1 MQMNYKNNNL
11 VRRKIKNIRYYLD
24 INSSSDLYISS
35 KYEISEINL
44 NKLYEKIYS
53 IDKKY
58 RILHATIEI
67 LNYCNFNCG
76 FCYINNK
83 KNIKFTSFN
92 TLKLIFD
99 TLINQGL
106 IHCTLTGGEVFL
118 HPEFLSIYLYLK
130 HKGVLVSVYT
140 NLSMLNDKIKKIFIK
155 YKPFN
160 VDVTLYG
167 FSSQIFSKTII
178 SDSIDVN
185 TIYNNVLWLKE
196 NNINIT
202 CKMTI
207 TKDNN
212 IEFLQIKKWCENNNI
227 NFRYTS
233 ELVNSSINEN
243 VDKYKVNINYKKNNI
258 KVQNNKFFNCP
269 AGKYAAFIDYNLKM
283 MPCWKFYSIPE
294 LKVPIYK
301 NKMNLS
307 IKILKNKIKYYKNT
321 TVYKIKENKNL
332 NFENFCVADFIK
344 NVNK

>member
-1 MQMNYKNNNL
+1 M
-11 VRRKIKNIRYYLD
+11 
-24 INSSSDLYISS
+24 
-35 KYEISEINL
+35 
-44 NKLYEKIYS
+44 
-53 IDKKY
+53 
-58 RILHATIEI
+58 
-67 LNYCNFNCG
+67 
-76 FCYINNK
+76 
-83 KNIKFTSFN
+83 
-92 TLKLIFD
+92 
-99 TLINQGL
+99 INQGL